1 MSMSNTLTS
10 TSTPTLQ
17 WSRYRGQVL
26 KGFGQML
33 WQMLI
38 LTSVK
43 ANRFRCWG
51 RKSKRIVSSDD
62 DSRRRRRNV
71 EIQRRDQRRSRSVRR
86 SMPLRAVQSPVRS
99 FELLSCGAC
108 MLRGVR
114 GCFGPLKNKIFKK
127 KRKRKL
133 TYINAINRL

>member
-10 TSTPTLQ
+10 TSTLQ

-33 WQMLI
+33 QQMLI

-43 ANRFRCWG
+43 VNRFRCWG
-51 RKSKRIVSSDD
+51 RKSKRIVSSGD
-62 DSRRRRRNV
+62 DSRRRRNI

-86 SMPLRAVQSPVRS
+86 SMLLRVVQSPVQL
-99 FELLSCGAC
+99 FELLSCSMC

-114 GCFGPLKNKIFKK
+114 GCFGP
-127 KRKRKL
+127 
-133 TYINAINRL
+133 YEE